1 MSIQPLPPFLRLSAT
16 PEQPKPGDDDPAP
29 EPTPTP
35 KTPDFPNGPR

>member
-1 MSIQPLPPFLRLSAT
+1 MSFQPLPPILRQHAT
-16 PEQPKPGDDDPAP
+16 PEQPKPGDEDP

>member
-1 MSIQPLPPFLRLSAT
+1 MSFLPLPPYRGPSAAQ
-16 PEQPKPGDDDPAP
+16 EQPKPDDEPAP